1 MRNRSQTRRVLV
13 IASAFPPAG
22 GSGVQ
27 RTAKF
32 VKYLPD
38 CGWTPVVWTCDHHSG
53 LPTDATLLEDLPD
66 DLEIHRHNSGW
77 NGLTPTLM
85 ESLGRCAGRAGLLG
99 AAARRLD
106 WRLRARQTRSSHP
119 DGSIGWANASLRPIL
134 DLIARDSI
142 DAIYSTFSPASNHLL
157 ALRVQEATGLPWIAD
172 FRDLWTDDYRY
183 QPATPAMRAVD
194 RRLEQEVLEAADVV
208 IGVSPN
214 QTAILASHV
223 PQQRNK
229 FATITNGFDPTDFDR
244 DEDVAES
251 SCDDQRFVLAH
262 VGRFDRW
269 RTPEVWFDGLSRF
282 AAILGGARDTF
293 ELRIVGHVDR
303 RTSTRLDQTGVHW
316 VAVGEVWHNEAIC
329 EMRHA
334 GALLLNVPD
343 GPNADSVIPAKLF
356 EYLAAGRPI
365 LVVGPEDGVA
375 EGIVQSHGAG
385 LTVNFDADD
394 IAFAL
399 DRLYSAR
406 RNGKPT
412 ITAMPAH
419 IERFNRITLTR
430 HLAALL
436 DDLVCP
442 VERSDADPLAA
453 EELQLT

>member
-1 MRNRSQTRRVLV
+1 MSNRSETRRVLV

-32 VKYLPD
+32 VKYLPA

-53 LPTDATLLEDLPD
+53 LPSDATLLEDLPD
-66 DLEIHRHNSGW
+66 DLEIHRHGGGW
-77 NGLTPTLM
+77 NGLAPTLL
-85 ESLGRCAGRAGLLG
+85 ESLGRCASRTGLLG

-106 WRLRARQTRSSHP
+106 WRLRARQAQSNHP
-119 DGSIGWANASLRPIL
+119 DGSIGWANAGLRPIL
-134 DLIARDSI
+134 DLIARDNV

-157 ALRVQEATGLPWIAD
+157 ALRVREATGLPWIAD

-183 QPATPAMRAVD
+183 RPATLAVRAAD
-194 RRLEQEVLEAADVV
+194 RRLEQEILEAADVV

-229 FATITNGFDPTDFDR
+229 FATITNGFDPADFDR
-244 DEDVAES
+244 DEDCTET
-251 SCDDQRFVLAH
+251 SCDERPFVLAH

-269 RTPEVWFDGLSRF
+269 RTPEAWFDGLSRF
-282 AAILGGARDTF
+282 VAMLGAARDTF

-303 RTSTRLDQTGVHW
+303 RTSARLDQTGVQW
-316 VAVGEVWHNEAIC
+316 VHMGEALHDEAIRQ
-329 EMRHA
+329 MRRA
-334 GALLLNVPD
+334 DALLLSVPE

-356 EYLAAGRPI
+356 EYLAAGRPM

-375 EGIVQSHGAG
+375 EGIVQSQGAG
-385 LTVNFDADD
+385 VTVNFDADD
-394 IAFAL
+394 ITFAL
-399 DRLYSAR
+399 DRLYSGR
-406 RNGKPT
+406 RNGEPAR
-412 ITAMPAH
+412 TAIPGQLD
-419 IERFNRITLTR
+419 RFSRITLTR

-442 VERSDADPLAA
+442 VELCDAQSSAA
-453 EELQLT
+453 KELQLS